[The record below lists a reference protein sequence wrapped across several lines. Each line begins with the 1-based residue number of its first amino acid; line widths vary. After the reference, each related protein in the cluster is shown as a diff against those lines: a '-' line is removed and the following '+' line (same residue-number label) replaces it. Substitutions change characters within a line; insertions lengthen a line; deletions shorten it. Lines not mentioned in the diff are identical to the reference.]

1 MNNNRLWCCLSYVI
15 LCILTILCCANTAWT
30 ETKALRRPN
39 DFQIPRIAKAPQID
53 GQLSPN
59 EWDGAV
65 TLGDFYQV
73 SPGDNSP
80 ATEDTTVYIAFDS
93 QNFYVAFDCRATDP
107 SKIRALVAKRDD
119 IFDNDRVFIVLDT
132 FNDQRRAYDFTF
144 NPFGIQ
150 ADSVVNEETGDDI
163 TFDTLLTSKGNLTST
178 GYIVEAAIPFR
189 SLRYNGTR
197 WGIHL
202 GRVIISKNERDSWMP
217 LERGNTSYLRQEG
230 HFDGL
235 EGLPRNRNLELIPT
249 FTLTE
254 VGQRLSD
261 NKFLN
266 SPLDTMAGLSIKYGI
281 TPNLTADIAIR
292 PDFSQVEADFPQVQV
307 NNRFPLFFPERRP
320 FFLEGADIFRTNFDL
335 FQTRQIVAPL
345 IAAKVTGKL
354 GRTSLGVLT
363 AVDENTSSLRFSD
376 AREEFVGNALFS
388 ILRVKRDILKS
399 SNVGFLISDRE
410 FAGSFNRVA
419 SIDSR
424 FLFGNNELTAQYVK
438 TLTKDLDGRFSDGH
452 GLAINYFRGARRSN
466 FFTSYSETSP
476 DYRVDSGFTFRTNIR
491 SGDFSGGYDF
501 IQNNNQQAIIRRG
514 RVSGF
519 YSVGYNYQGEQ
530 TDRDSNVSTFFSF
543 RGNTSTSGFLSQSE
557 TLFAGRR
564 FNTKNYGGSVS
575 TQFSKK
581 FGGAAS
587 FNLGDGILF
596 DAINPQIGNRLN
608 YNVSLQLTPQDNL
621 RIRLNLI
628 HSELKSKLG
637 QRFFSVS
644 IYRANINQQFTRNT
658 SLRAIIDYNTFSRQ
672 ATANILMVYSPNP
685 GTSFFAGY
693 NDLLTFGDNR
703 ATPQRE
709 TGAIRQQRAFFIKLS
724 YLLRL

>member
-1 MNNNRLWCCLSYVI
+1 MNNNRLWCCLYAFLCGCSI
-15 LCILTILCCANTAWT
+15 LAMLSTVEA
-30 ETKALRRPN
+30 ETKALRRPS
-39 DFQIPRIAKAPQID
+39 DFQITRLTNAPRID
-53 GQLSPN
+53 GQLSPG

-73 SPGDNSP
+73 TPGDNDP
-80 ATEDTTVYIAFDS
+80 ATEATTVYIGYDS
-93 QNFYVAFDCRATDP
+93 QNFYVAFDCRASDP
-107 SKIRALVAKRDD
+107 SKIRALVAKRDE

-150 ADSVVNEETGDDI
+150 ADSIVNEETGDDI
-163 TFDTLLTSKGNLTST
+163 TFDTLLTSKGNLTNT
-178 GYIVEAAIPFR
+178 GYVVEAAIPFR

-217 LERGNTSYLRQEG
+217 LERGNNSYLRQEG

-249 FTLTE
+249 FTLSE
-254 VGQRLSD
+254 VGQRVSD
-261 NKFLN
+261 NQFLN
-266 SPLDTMAGLSIKYGI
+266 RPLDTMAGLSIKYGI

-292 PDFSQVEADFPQVQV
+292 PDFSQVEADFPQIQV

-335 FQTRQIVAPL
+335 FQTRQIAAPL
-345 IAAKVTGKL
+345 IAAKVTGKI

-376 AREEFVGNALFS
+376 AREEFTGNALFS
-388 ILRVKRDILKS
+388 ILRVKRDILSS
-399 SNVGFLISDRE
+399 SNVGVLISDRE

-424 FLFGNNELTAQYVK
+424 FLFGNNEFTAQYVK

-452 GLAINYFRGARRSN
+452 GLALTYFRSARRGNVFS
-466 FFTSYSETSP
+466 SYTENSP
-476 DYRVDSGFTFRTNIR
+476 DYRVDSGFTFRTNVR
-491 SGDFSGGYDF
+491 SGDVSGGYDL
-501 IQNNNQQAIIRRG
+501 IQNNNQQALIRRSRIG
-514 RVSGF
+514 GF
-519 YSVGYNYQGEQ
+519 QSVTYNYQGEL
-530 TDRDSNVSTFFSF
+530 TDRDANVNLSFSF
-543 RGNTSTSGFLSQSE
+543 RGNTSTSGFLAQSQ
-557 TLFAGRR
+557 TLFAGQR
-564 FNTKNYGGSVS
+564 FDTKSYGGSFS

-581 FGGAAS
+581 INGSALLS
-587 FNLGDGILF
+587 LGEGILF
-596 DAINPQIGNRLN
+596 DASKPQVGNRFN
-608 YNVSLQLTPQDNL
+608 YNLALQLVPQDNL

-628 HSELKSKLG
+628 HSELKSKTG

-658 SLRAIIDYNTFSRQ
+658 SLRAIVNYDTFSRQ
-672 ATANILMVYSPNP
+672 ATANFLMVYSPNP
-685 GTSFFAGY
+685 GTSFFVGY

-703 ATPQRE
+703 ATIQRE
-709 TGAIRQQRAFFIKLS
+709 SGAIRQQRAFFIKLS